1 MDDADDLD
9 WDALNPIEQPAPPAV
24 PPPPPPPEPEIL
36 PPAPEGPIAP
46 NLNPLGLTEEEARFA
61 RTFVEKG
68 SLAAAARAAGLE
80 GGSSMG
86 RKVLDR
92 PHVAAEVARLAIDKG
107 QDLIVDEPLTI
118 SVDQVITALFAI
130 STASILDAYEQ
141 HEDGTIGVKR
151 LDQLPESVKAAVKSI
166 KQDAKGKVSIELYS
180 KMDALKVLMS
190 FFEQRTRKAPPK
202 LPANPDDEQVPAQAT
217 LSETVTV
224 TRSRT
229 LTYDSLVQQYGAAI
243 AQSLG
248 GV

>member
-1 MDDADDLD
+1 MDDAPDMD
-9 WDALNPIEQPAPPAV
+9 WGALEPIEQPAPPAV

-107 QDLIVDEPLTI
+107 QDLVVDEPLTI
-118 SVDQVITALFAI
+118 STDQVISALFEI

-141 HEDGTIGVKR
+141 DADGNIAVKR
-151 LDQLPESVKAAVKSI
+151 IDSLPANLKAAVKSV
-166 KQDAKGKVSIELYS
+166 KQDAKGKITIELYS
-180 KMDALKVLMS
+180 KMDALKMLMS

-202 LPANPDDEQVPAQAT
+202 LQDPDADGGELV
-217 LSETVTV
+217 SRRESVTI
-224 TRSRT
+224 TQTRT
-229 LTYDSLVQQYGAAI
+229 LTFDSLVQQHGAAI
-243 AQSLG
+243 SRSLG
-248 GV
+248 GA

>member
-1 MDDADDLD
+1 MDDAPEMD
-9 WDALNPIEQPAPPAV
+9 WGALEPIEQPAPPAA
-24 PPPPPPPEPEIL
+24 PPPLPEQEVL
-36 PPAPEGPIAP
+36 PPVPEGPIAP

-61 RTFVEKG
+61 RVFVEKG

-107 QDLIVDEPLTI
+107 QDLVVDEPLTI
-118 SVDQVITALFAI
+118 SVDQVISALFQI

-141 HEDGTIGVKR
+141 DESGTLTLKR
-151 LDQLPESVKAAVKSI
+151 LDALPENLRAAVKSV
-166 KQDAKGKVSIELYS
+166 KQDAKGKVSIDLYS
-180 KMDALKVLMS
+180 KMDSLKMLMA

-202 LPANPDDEQVPAQAT
+202 LPTPGEEGEEVVQAT
-217 LSETVTV
+217 LRESVTV

-229 LTYDSLVQQYGAAI
+229 LTYDSLVQQHGADI
-243 AQSLG
+243 ARNLG
-248 GV
+248 A